1 MLNIINKMM
10 PSRSRAFQVDSNGTT
25 EPLHN
30 KDSSIYDSFINSE
43 IPTILK
49 QQGLLHGQI
58 ENRIKEIMATAKKN
72 KWNIDKI
79 IDGLEWINSKAVS
92 SKGIIVTNNSIEYG
106 IYTYKN
112 HKGINGFRSN
122 LPNSPIIFGECIYD
136 IEISGMANLMRV
148 VEAGRFEWISQL
160 QDMGLVDGKATFSNG
175 TAQEGKFECNTKVK
189 KMLLVDGKMTY
200 SNGDVDEGKFEYNIK
215 IKAAVLVEGTKKLSN
230 GQDETGKFE
239 YNTKLKKMVLVEGTK
254 KLSNGQDETGK
265 FEYDTELKK
274 MVLVSEK

>member
-10 PSRSRAFQVDSNGTT
+10 PSRSRAFQVVPNDITQ
-25 EPLHN
+25 PLHN
-30 KDSSIYDSFINSE
+30 KASSIYNSFRSSK
-43 IPTILK
+43 IPTILDK
-49 QQGLLHGQI
+49 QGLLPDEI
-58 ENRIKEIMATAKKN
+58 ENCIKEIMATAEKK

-106 IYTYKN
+106 IYTFKN

-122 LPNSPIIFGECIYD
+122 LLNSPIIFGECIYD

-148 VEAGRFEWISQL
+148 VEEGRFEWTSQL
-160 QDMGLVDGKATFSNG
+160 QNMALVDGKATFSNG

-189 KMLLVDGKMTY
+189 KILLVDGKMTY

-265 FEYDTELKK
+265 FEYNTELKT